1 MRLLI
6 VEDNAELAE
15 LIGMHLRD
23 GGFGNDIVATAEEAR
38 ILVEAGNHAALL
50 LDLGLPDQDGIALLR
65 SLRAAGHYLPVLV
78 LTARS
83 AIADRVAG
91 LNAGADDYLPKPFA
105 AEELI
110 ARVAALLRRSMGEN
124 GSEIACGRLRYDV
137 ASQTVRV
144 GRNGE
149 VSSIVLAPRE
159 VQLLDLLM
167 RQRDKVVRKTQIESV
182 FFGLGEEFS
191 SNAAEVSVHRLRKRL
206 TALEAGV
213 EIVTVRGLGY
223 LLRAAPETL
232 PVGLPDAAPEVS
244 SPDPATDPATDPA
257 P

>member
-6 VEDNAELAE
+6 VEDNPELAD
-15 LIGMHLRD
+15 LIGTHLREA
-23 GGFGNDIVATAEEAR
+23 GFGNDIVATAEEAR
-38 ILVEAGNHAALL
+38 ILVEAGNHSALL
-50 LDLGLPDQDGIALLR
+50 LDLGLPDQDGIELLR
-65 SLRAAGHYLPVLV
+65 SLRAAGHFLPVLV

-110 ARVAALLRRSMGEN
+110 ARVVALLRRSLGEN
-124 GSEIACGRLRYDV
+124 GGEIACGRLRYEL

-144 GRNGE
+144 GE
-149 VSSIVLAPRE
+149 ASIVLAPRE

-167 RQRDKVVRKTQIESV
+167 RHRDKVVRKTQIESV

-191 SNAAEVSVHRLRKRL
+191 SNAAEVSVHRLRRRL
-206 TALEAGV
+206 QTLEAGI

-223 LLRAAPETL
+223 LLRAAPE
-232 PVGLPDAAPEVS
+232 A
-244 SPDPATDPATDPA
+244 
-257 P
+257 

>member
-1 MRLLI
+1 MGHENGSLRPMRLLI
-6 VEDNAELAE
+6 VEDNPDLAE
-15 LIGMHLRD
+15 LIGTHLREA
-23 GGFGNDIVATAEEAR
+23 GFGNDIVATAEEAR
-38 ILVEAGNHAALL
+38 ILVEAGNHSALL
-50 LDLGLPDQDGIALLR
+50 LDLGLPDQDGIELLR
-65 SLRAAGHYLPVLV
+65 SLRAAGYFLPVLV

-110 ARVAALLRRSMGEN
+110 ARVAALLRRAMGEN
-124 GSEIACGRLRYDV
+124 GGEIACGRLRYDI
-137 ASQTVRV
+137 ATQTVRV
-144 GRNGE
+144 DDA
-149 VSSIVLAPRE
+149 SIVLSPRE

-191 SNAAEVSVHRLRKRL
+191 SNAAEVSVHRLRRRL
-206 TALEAGV
+206 QSLGAGV

-223 LLRAAPETL
+223 LLRAAP
-232 PVGLPDAAPEVS
+232 
-244 SPDPATDPATDPA
+244 
-257 P
+257 

>member
-6 VEDNAELAE
+6 VEDNPELAE
-15 LIGMHLRD
+15 LIGQHLRD
-23 GGFGNDIVATAEEAR
+23 AGFGNDIVGTAEEAR
-38 ILVEAGNHAALL
+38 ILVEAGNHSALL

-65 SLRAAGHYLPVLV
+65 SLRAAGHLLPVLV

-110 ARVAALLRRSMGEN
+110 ARVAALLRRAMGEKA
-124 GSEIACGRLRYDV
+124 GEIACGRLRYDL

-144 GRNGE
+144 GSPGE
-149 VSSIVLAPRE
+149 EAAIVLAPRE
-159 VQLLDLLM
+159 VQLLDLLL
-167 RQRDKVVRKTQIESV
+167 RQRDKVVRKTQIESA
-182 FFGLGEEFS
+182 FFGLGDEFS

-206 TALEAGV
+206 QMLEAGV

-223 LLRAAPETL
+223 LLREGVEA
-232 PVGLPDAAPEVS
+232 
-244 SPDPATDPATDPA
+244 
-257 P
+257 

>member
-6 VEDNAELAE
+6 VEDNPELAG
-15 LIGMHLRD
+15 LIGAHLREV
-23 GGFGNDIVATAEEAR
+23 GFGNDIVATAEEAR
-38 ILVEAGNHAALL
+38 ILVEAGNHAAML
-50 LDLGLPDQDGIALLR
+50 LDLGLPDQDGISLLR
-65 SLRAAGHYLPVLV
+65 ALRAAGHRLPVLV

-110 ARVAALLRRSMGEN
+110 ARVAALLRRAMGEN
-124 GSEIACGRLRYDV
+124 DGEIVCGRLRYDTV
-137 ASQTVRV
+137 SQTVRV
-144 GRNGE
+144 EANG
-149 VSSIVLAPRE
+149 SAASIVLAPRE

-167 RQRDKVVRKTQIESV
+167 RHRDKVVRKTQIESV

-206 TALEAGV
+206 QSLDAGI

-223 LLRAAPETL
+223 LLRAMAEP
-232 PVGLPDAAPEVS
+232 
-244 SPDPATDPATDPA
+244 
-257 P
+257 

>member
-6 VEDNAELAE
+6 VEDNPELAD
-15 LIGMHLRD
+15 LIGTHLREA
-23 GGFGNDIVATAEEAR
+23 GFGNDIVATAEEAR
-38 ILVEAGNHAALL
+38 ILVEAGNHSALL
-50 LDLGLPDQDGIALLR
+50 LDLGLPDQDGIELLR
-65 SLRAAGHYLPVLV
+65 SLRAAGHFLPVLV

-110 ARVAALLRRSMGEN
+110 ARVAALLRRSLGEN
-124 GSEIACGRLRYDV
+124 GGEIACGRLRYEL

-144 GRNGE
+144 GE
-149 VSSIVLAPRE
+149 ASIVLAPRE

-167 RQRDKVVRKTQIESV
+167 RHRDKVVRKTQIESV

-191 SNAAEVSVHRLRKRL
+191 SNAAEVSVHRLRRRL
-206 TALEAGV
+206 QSLEAGI

-223 LLRAAPETL
+223 LLRAAPE
-232 PVGLPDAAPEVS
+232 A
-244 SPDPATDPATDPA
+244 
-257 P
+257 

>member
-6 VEDNAELAE
+6 VEDNPELAE
-15 LIGMHLRD
+15 LIGLHLAEA
-23 GGFGNDIVATAEEAR
+23 GFPNDIVSTADEAR
-38 ILVEAGNHAALL
+38 AFVETGHHAAML
-50 LDLGLPDQDGIALLR
+50 LDLGLPDEDGIVLLR
-65 SLRAAGHYLPVLV
+65 QLRAAGHFLPVLV

-110 ARVAALLRRSMGEN
+110 ARVAALLRRATGDQ
-124 GSEIACGRLRYDV
+124 GGAIACGQLRYDV
-137 ASQTVRV
+137 ASQTLRV
-144 GRNGE
+144 DDTT
-149 VSSIVLAPRE
+149 IVLAPRE

-167 RQRDKVVRKTQIESV
+167 RHRDKVVRKSQIESA

-206 TALEAGV
+206 MSLDVGA

-223 LLRAAPETL
+223 LLRSAQEK
-232 PVGLPDAAPEVS
+232 
-244 SPDPATDPATDPA
+244 
-257 P
+257 